1 MAGPPS
7 GTITH
12 TVQRTDTLAGLAV
25 RYNTEIGELKALNKL
40 MSDMSLH
47 ARATILIPNSSQQSR
62 QEDNTAGFEDDKEV
76 PQALSNAMEALR
88 EHYGLSS
95 MRAVSGGLPEAEL
108 KQTHGRQSPRPM
120 GTRDKHLALGA
131 SGTAATIMEMARQR
145 SPGTSNGSASASS
158 GAAEWDRDW
167 NDVSVEKDSR
177 GEEGKGEL
185 VSSGSGGIVRRR
197 ASGEEPAAPLKILN
211 PSKNKAGLTAT
222 GGSMYRESTHAQSR
236 RSEGSTPGSTRLSAS
251 GKARESPRPKGLSA
265 SARGKLAPSV
275 SGPKDAAGVARTF
288 LSISNSSKVPGRVGR
303 RPPTAPGKDD

>member
-1 MAGPPS
+1 
-7 GTITH
+7 
-12 TVQRTDTLAGLAV
+12 
-25 RYNTEIGELKALNKL
+25 

-62 QEDNTAGFEDDKEV
+62 QEDNTGVPAVIGAGSRLRPSKLFHLCMSESAGFEDDKEV